1 MIVGLSAAHGR
12 AGRGFPA
19 LGLEL
24 VKHAGEL
31 GLGTILGARLAGS
44 KTSEDGAIVVIV
56 EPEFLATDLDLGDHP
71 ATALI
76 DNAEASGLGDEGE
89 GEVCHVNGPPP
100 WLYQPRVQQFRVNAS
115 RSAVGAPRRALQRPA
130 RWFR

>member
-1 MIVGLSAAHGR
+1 MRISDWSSDVCSSDLIQLPGGEGFQRRFGRIAHAAEHAERKPERAGLLRRRMIGGLAAAHGR

-44 KTSEDGAIVVIV
+44 KTSEEGAIVVKIGR
-56 EPEFLATDLDLGDHP
+56 AHLGTP
-71 ATALI
+71 VTK
-76 DNAEASGLGDEGE
+76 S
-89 GEVCHVNGPPP
+89 
-100 WLYQPRVQQFRVNAS
+100 QP
-115 RSAVGAPRRALQRPA
+115 GC
-130 RWFR
+130 